1 MKALRLVLLSIC
13 LQIGFECRAS
23 TYMVGNSLTFD
34 GLGHYKPEGLGLKL
48 LAESAGVDL
57 TYGFHVRCSSA
68 LPDTLANPTETC
80 VQAPFQYGTFSN
92 ALPNYEWDNVTL
104 QPYVGSTLGQDAAA
118 CTTFIDLAKT
128 HPGNDDT
135 AFYIY
140 SAWPAQSTGKYAEY
154 WAGGLNEDDG
164 LPSQQRRQYVDHLF
178 KRVEGENDALLRLI
192 PAGEVFYRLDLM
204 IDAGE
209 LPGVTSMAQF
219 YRDDLHLSGLGRFVA
234 SATNLAATEREDP
247 AQFVVLPSN
256 YGEIPSET
264 LAALRTIIWDV
275 VVSDPRTGIADFD
288 DDGVV
293 GVGDLELWSAGDLRA
308 DANGDEIVDGSD
320 FLLWQR
326 QFSETSLLRAS
337 VPEPAAVSL
346 SLFALVLPRFTVR
359 FQRQR

>member
-1 MKALRLVLLSIC
+1 MKASSFLTIAIC
-13 LQIGFECRAS
+13 LQFCSVGSAS

-34 GLGHYKPEGLGLKL
+34 GLGHYKEEGLGLEL

-57 TYGFHVRCSSA
+57 TYGFHVRCGSTLS
-68 LPDTLANPTETC
+68 DTLANPTDIC
-80 VQAPFQYGTFSN
+80 IPAPFQYGKFSN
-92 ALPNYEWDNVTL
+92 ALPNYDWDAVTL
-104 QPYVGSTLGQDAAA
+104 QPHVGSTLGQDAATCA
-118 CTTFIDLAKT
+118 TFIDLAKT

-154 WAGGLNEDDG
+154 WVGNLHEDDG

-219 YRDDLHLSGLGRFVA
+219 YRDDLHLSDLGKFVA
-234 SATNLAATEREDP
+234 SATILAATEREDP

-256 YGEIPSET
+256 YGEIPAET
-264 LAALRTIIWDV
+264 LAALRTTIWDV

-288 DDGVV
+288 YDGVV
-293 GVGDLELWSAGDLRA
+293 GVRDLELWSAGDSRA
-308 DANGDEIVDGSD
+308 DVNGDEIVDGSD

-326 QFSETSLLRAS
+326 QFSEASSVLAS
-337 VPEPAAVSL
+337 VPEPTAVSL
-346 SLFALVLPRFTVR
+346 ALFALVLPCFTLRFR
-359 FQRQR
+359 RHR